1 MPDRTSNDWLM
12 LKEAFV
18 GKAPHQILS
27 FTNANIINYF
37 VVRTAVDGMP
47 SDDIKAI
54 NSRALNL
61 FRSGH
66 IQCIRT
72 RTNKHILIQA
82 NCLLEMRKDR
92 VYKLFLSLDLATSD
106 IISAECGCPAGKG
119 PCASCKHIGAL
130 CYALEEFSRLG
141 KLPNFLTC
149 TDKLQ
154 EWNRPRPEKL
164 AVIPVSNLINWSFTH
179 LLLSHIIIT

>member
-1 MPDRTSNDWLM
+1 MPDRASNDWLM

-18 GKAPHQILS
+18 GKAPHQIFS

-61 FRSGH
+61 FWSGH

-72 RTNKHILIQA
+72 RTDKHLLIQA
-82 NCLLEMRKDR
+82 NCLPEMRKDR
-92 VYKLFLSLDLATSD
+92 VYKLFLPWIWLLQTSLVLNVDAQQERVYVLAAS
-106 IISAECGCPAGKG
+106 ILV
-119 PCASCKHIGAL
+119 PCAMLWKS
-130 CYALEEFSRLG
+130 
-141 KLPNFLTC
+141 
-149 TDKLQ
+149 
-154 EWNRPRPEKL
+154 L
-164 AVIPVSNLINWSFTH
+164 AA
-179 LLLSHIIIT
+179 